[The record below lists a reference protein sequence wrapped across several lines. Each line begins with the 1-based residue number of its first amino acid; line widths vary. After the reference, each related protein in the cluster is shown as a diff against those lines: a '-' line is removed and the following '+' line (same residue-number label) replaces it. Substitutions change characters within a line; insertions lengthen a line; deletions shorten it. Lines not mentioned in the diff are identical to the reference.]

1 MTLHGGI
8 LLLTVFD
15 YDMITSNDFTGLCV
29 VALNSVPGA
38 STAGASSS
46 SQQNHTLPLFV
57 ITDDNMS
64 KSLLELGSRLK
75 KGDSRATS
83 FFKVNKKILGNLK
96 KLFKEGSKTSLFS

>member
-15 YDMITSNDFTGLCV
+15 YDMITSNDFTGMCV
-29 VALNSVPGA
+29 VALNSVPVA
-38 STAGASSS
+38 STADS

>member
-8 LLLTVFD
+8 FD
-15 YDMITSNDFTGLCV
+15 YDMITSNDFTGMCV

-64 KSLLELGSRLK
+64 KSLLELGSRLSCYQLLQ
-75 KGDSRATS
+75 GQQEDPGEPQEAVQGRQQDLTLLMT
-83 FFKVNKKILGNLK
+83 F
-96 KLFKEGSKTSLFS
+96 